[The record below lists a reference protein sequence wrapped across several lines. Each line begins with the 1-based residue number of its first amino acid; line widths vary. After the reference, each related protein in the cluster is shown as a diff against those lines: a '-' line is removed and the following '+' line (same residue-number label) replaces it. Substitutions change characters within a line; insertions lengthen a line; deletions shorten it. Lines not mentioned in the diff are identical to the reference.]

1 MTELDIDQL
10 NAKNVIC
17 LLSGGLDSP
26 VACYTLIKKGFTPIF
41 LYFDNNPYTGEST
54 KQNTIDMARKLT
66 EFIIPNKEAK
76 LYIVPQGFTM
86 NIFLKNSLKT
96 SVKYTCIFCKR
107 MMYRMA
113 EKIARIE
120 EGCAIATG
128 EIIGEQ
134 ASQTIDNLVILHQAI
149 KSCVIFRPLIAWDK
163 QEVVDKAKEIGT
175 YDIAARQSAPC
186 TLPPEKPVTRG
197 RLEKILEIEAMID
210 IDALV
215 QKSLNEK
222 TVQKV
227 SPQTSS

>member
-107 MMYRMA
+107 MMYRIA

-186 TLPPEKPVTRG
+186 ALPPKKPVTKG

-222 TVQKV
+222 TVLKV
-227 SPQTSS
+227 SPLTSS

>member
-1 MTELDIDQL
+1 LTELDIDHL
-10 NAKNVIC
+10 NTKKVIC

-41 LYFDNNPYTGEST
+41 LYLDNNPFAGEST

-66 EFIIPNKEAK
+66 EFLPNKEAK
-76 LYIVPQGFTM
+76 LYIVPQGFSM
-86 NIFLKNSLKT
+86 NMFLKKSLKT
-96 SVKYTCIFCKR
+96 YVKYTCIFCKR
-107 MMYRMA
+107 MMYRIA
-113 EKIARIE
+113 EKIAKIE
-120 EGCAIATG
+120 GGCAIATG

-134 ASQTIDNLVILHQAI
+134 ASQTLDNLAILHQAI

-175 YDIAARQSAPC
+175 YDIADRQSAPC
-186 TLPPEKPVTRG
+186 TLPPKKPVTRG
-197 RLEKILEIEAMID
+197 RIEKILEIEAMID

-222 TVQKV
+222 IVLKV
-227 SPQTSS
+227 ATHILI

>member
-26 VACYTLIKKGFTPIF
+26 VACYKLIKKGFTPVF
-41 LYFDNNPYTGEST
+41 LYLDNNPYTGEST
-54 KQNTIDMARKLT
+54 KQNTIEMARKLT

-76 LYIVPQGFTM
+76 LYIVPQGFIM
-86 NIFLKNSLKT
+86 NMFLKNSLKT

-107 MMYRMA
+107 MMYRIA

-120 EGCAIATG
+120 GGCAIATG

-134 ASQTIDNLVILHQAI
+134 ASQTLDNLVILHQAI

-186 TLPPEKPVTRG
+186 TLPPKKPVTRG

-222 TVQKV
+222 TVLKV